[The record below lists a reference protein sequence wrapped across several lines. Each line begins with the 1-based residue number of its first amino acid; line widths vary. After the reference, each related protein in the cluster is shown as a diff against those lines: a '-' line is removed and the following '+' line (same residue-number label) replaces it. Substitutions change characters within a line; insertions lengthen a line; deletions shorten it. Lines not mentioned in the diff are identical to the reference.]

1 MRLCFEIA
9 ERSAG
14 PRAALAG
21 EGRASGS
28 GVALAAAESR
38 ALRCSRVRGGG
49 VRQGMIERSSRF
61 GDAKA

>member
-38 ALRCSRVRGGG
+38 ALRCSRVRGAARAGG
-49 VRQGMIERSSRF
+49 VRSSDS
-61 GDAKA
+61 G

>member
-28 GVALAAAESR
+28 GAALAAAESR
-38 ALRCSRVRGGG
+38 ALHCSRVRGGG
-49 VRQGMIERSSRF
+49 LRLGIIERSSRF
-61 GDAKA
+61 GHGKA